1 MTNPVWLAVTAMLF
15 YGAGGPLMKM
25 SHHAGISTRDFV
37 FIASSTTVLMATFWV
52 NGESVIFSGRVPAAQ
67 VLWTTIAAAILL
79 SLGFINLN
87 RALGEPLGLAS
98 VVLVISSANPLI
110 SSSLSMV
117 FLNEAKKTHLS
128 MFVPGALLIVAGTI
142 LVGLSA
148 RSR

>member
-1 MTNPVWLAVTAMLF
+1 MTNPVWLAVAAMLF
-15 YGAGGPLMKM
+15 YGAGGPLMRM
-25 SHHAGISTRDFV
+25 SHQAGISTRDFV
-37 FIASSTTVLMATFWV
+37 FIASSITVLMATFWV
-52 NGESVIFSGRVPAAQ
+52 NGESEIFSGRLPVSRI
-67 VLWTTIAAAILL
+67 LWITIAAGILL
-79 SLGFINLN
+79 TLGFIHLN
-87 RALGEPLGLAS
+87 RALSEPLGLAS

-110 SSSLSMV
+110 SSLLSMV